1 MAEPQ
6 RLQKLLAQQGLASR
20 RQVEAWILA
29 GRIRVN
35 GKVVTELGSKADP
48 ERDCI
53 EVNGQV
59 IPLAKDPARYVLLLH
74 KPVGVLSTCADPWGR
89 KTVLDLLP
97 PSWKRQTRLY
107 PVGRLDADSSGAL
120 LLTNDGDLTL
130 KLTHPRYHLPKTYR
144 VQVQGHPS
152 QATLQHWRDGVDLEG
167 YTTLPAEVEF
177 CPAPDFRQREH
188 PNCSWLRV
196 VLFEGRNRQIRR
208 VAERLGHPVLS
219 LHREAIGPLGLG
231 NLKAGQFRQL
241 DPHELQALLAPLT
254 GHSSSSSQGL
264 RPAYAIGKRPLRP
277 PARSRD

>member
-1 MAEPQ
+1 MAKPQ

-35 GKVVTELGSKADP
+35 GKVVTELGFKADP
-48 ERDCI
+48 EQDCV
-53 EVNGQV
+53 EVDGRP
-59 IPLAKDPARYVLLLH
+59 ISCRDPARHVLLLH
-74 KPVGVLSTCADPWGR
+74 KPLGVLSTCKDPWGR

-97 PSWKRQTRLY
+97 PPWNRQIRLY
-107 PVGRLDADSSGAL
+107 PVGRLDVDSSGAL

-152 QATLQHWRDGVDLEG
+152 QATLQQWRDGVDLGG

-177 CPAPDFRQREH
+177 CSAPDSGQRKH
-188 PNCSWLRV
+188 PDSSWLRI

-208 VAERLGHPVLS
+208 VAEQLGHPVLA
-219 LHREAIGPLGLG
+219 LHREAIGPVRLG
-231 NLKAGQFRQL
+231 NLRAGQFRQL
-241 DPHELQALLAPLT
+241 DPQEVQALLAPFAAAD
-254 GHSSSSSQGL
+254 SSALPKIASFFSS
-264 RPAYAIGKRPLRP
+264 RP
-277 PARSRD
+277 SS